1 MNPKTSSADADSP
14 VLLRREGAIATLS
27 FNRPAAL
34 NALDRYTAQAFS
46 NACAAVVRDRNVRA
60 IVVRG
65 EGRAFGAGGDLASL
79 RQSPTENAHALIE
92 DMHAGIRLLAA
103 ADAPVIASLHGM
115 VAGGSFSLAMAC
127 DLAIAADD
135 ARFNLAYAKV
145 AANCDV
151 SGSWSLPRL
160 VGLRRAMQIA
170 LLSETFGAH
179 EALELGLVNRVV
191 PASEL
196 IGETQALA
204 RQLAEGPTLAYGRMK
219 RLLRQSFENGFAQQ
233 LDAER
238 DAFVESAGTRDFSE
252 AMAAF
257 FEKRRPT
264 FFGR

>member
-1 MNPKTSSADADSP
+1 MNPKESSVDTESP
-14 VLLRREGAIATLS
+14 VLLRRDGAIATLS

-34 NALDRYTAQAFS
+34 NALDLDTAKAFS
-46 NACAAVVRDRNVRA
+46 DVCAAVVNDSSVRA

-79 RQSPTENAHALIE
+79 RQSPSETAHALIE
-92 DMHAGIRLLAA
+92 GMHASIRLLAA
-103 ADAPVIASLHGM
+103 ANAPVIASLHGM
-115 VAGGSFSLAMAC
+115 VAGGSFSLALAC

-135 ARFNLAYAKV
+135 TRFNLAYAKV

-170 LLSETFGAH
+170 LLSETFDAD
-179 EALELGLVNRVV
+179 EALKLGLVNRVV
-191 PASEL
+191 PSRDL
-196 IGETQALA
+196 IAETQALA
-204 RQLAEGPTLAYGRMK
+204 RRLAEGPTLAYGRMK

-252 AMAAF
+252 AMDAF

-264 FFGR
+264 FVGR